1 MIQVNIRRLAL
12 SRTSVK
18 SRKRRYDTTGRQASA
33 QQTRRRILDAALE
46 LFLERGYT
54 RTTME
59 AIATEASVSIETV
72 YLSVGGKAS
81 LVRYLVE
88 TAISGT
94 DEPVQPLQRTGVME
108 IHAEPNSRRKLELFA
123 RMVRPMLER
132 LAPIWQ
138 VVLEATPTDT
148 ELRSHVDQLLER
160 HAGRMRLVIE
170 HLTETRPLRPEI
182 SKDIA
187 RDVVWAMN
195 SPEFYRLMV
204 VGRGWTGEMFE
215 KWLADAWQRLLFDDD
230 RLSTRQLRK

>member
-1 MIQVNIRRLAL
+1 
-12 SRTSVK
+12 
-18 SRKRRYDTTGRQASA
+18 
-33 QQTRRRILDAALE
+33 
-46 LFLERGYT
+46 
-54 RTTME
+54 ME

-94 DEPVQPLQRTGVME
+94 NEPVPPLQRKGVAK
-108 IHAEPNSRRKLELFA
+108 IRAEPDPRRKLKLFA

-138 VVLEATPTDT
+138 VVLEAAPTDT
-148 ELRSHVDQLLER
+148 ELRSLVDQLLER
-160 HAGRMRLVIE
+160 HVGSMRLVIE
-170 HLTETRPLRPEI
+170 QLSETRGLRSKI

-187 RDVVWAMN
+187 GDVLWAMN
-195 SPEFYRLMV
+195 SPEFYRLLV

-215 KWLADAWQRLLFDDD
+215 NWLADAWQKLL
-230 RLSTRQLRK
+230 LR